1 MHTHL
6 DSHMLVMTML
16 SLSLSPSLSLSRL
29 ATFLPFALTSRVAMG
44 GWQDKMSNN
53 HGTTQ
58 IKQ

>member
-6 DSHMLVMTML
+6 NSHMLAMTML
-16 SLSLSPSLSLSRL
+16 SLSLSLL
-29 ATFLPFALTSRVAMG
+29 ATFLPFALTSRVATE